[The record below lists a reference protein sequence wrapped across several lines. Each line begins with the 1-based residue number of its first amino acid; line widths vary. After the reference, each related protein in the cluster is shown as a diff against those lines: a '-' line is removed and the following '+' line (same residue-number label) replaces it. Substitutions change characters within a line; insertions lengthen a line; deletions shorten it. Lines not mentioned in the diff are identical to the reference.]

1 MIELPDRAA
10 RERLAPLFGASRDIL
25 LTACLQGY
33 AGRAAISQSG
43 RSAAL
48 LTGDFAFLA
57 GEPDIAALRWLSENK
72 PGELIIS
79 GASGWLSLAQS
90 MGRAWEKSIRYAF
103 DTPESWDIARLTALT
118 QALPA
123 GFTLHPMDG
132 ALYARC
138 RETAQLRD
146 LCGCDGDEAAFFAH
160 GLGVVALHGQELA
173 GGASAY
179 AWDDAGIEVEI
190 DTLPPFRRQGVATA
204 CGAALILRCLAAHR
218 RVHWD
223 AANPISAR
231 LAERLGFLP
240 RGEYA
245 VIEWR

>member
-10 RERLAPLFGASRDIL
+10 RERLAPLLGASRDIL

-57 GEPDIAALRWLSENK
+57 GDPDI
-72 PGELIIS
+72 

-138 RETAQLRD
+138 RQVQQLSD

-160 GLGVVALHGQELA
+160 GLGVVALHGQGLA

-190 DTLPPFRRQGVATA
+190 DTLPPFRRQGVAAA

-240 RGEYA
+240 RGEYE

>member
-1 MIELPDRAA
+1 MAVR
-10 RERLAPLFGASRDIL
+10 R
-25 LTACLQGY
+25 
-33 AGRAAISQSG
+33 ISQAQA
-43 RSAAL
+43 RRFVL
-48 LTGDFAFLA
+48 LRQGLL
-57 GEPDIAALRWLSENK
+57 GNY
-72 PGELIIS
+72 
-79 GASGWLSLAQS
+79 
-90 MGRAWEKSIRYAF
+90 RYYGVQGVI
-103 DTPESWDIARLTALT
+103 D
-118 QALPA
+118 
-123 GFTLHPMDG
+123 FTLSAGCVQYDPMDG

-138 RETAQLRD
+138 RQVQQLSD

-160 GLGVVALHGQELA
+160 GLGVVALHGQGLA

-190 DTLPPFRRQGVATA
+190 DTLPPFRRQGVAAA

>member
-1 MIELPDRAA
+1 
-10 RERLAPLFGASRDIL
+10 
-25 LTACLQGY
+25 
-33 AGRAAISQSG
+33 
-43 RSAAL
+43 
-48 LTGDFAFLA
+48 
-57 GEPDIAALRWLSENK
+57 
-72 PGELIIS
+72 
-79 GASGWLSLAQS
+79 

-138 RETAQLRD
+138 RQVQQLSD

-160 GLGVVALHGQELA
+160 GLGVVVLHGQELA

-190 DTLPPFRRQGVATA
+190 DTLPPFRRQGVAAA

-223 AANPISAR
+223 AANSISAR
-231 LAERLGFLP
+231 LAARLGFLP
-240 RGEYA
+240 RGEYE